1 MDAET
6 SRAHLSA
13 ALALVAGGDRN
24 ALEEVYRLTSPK
36 LFGVILRIL
45 HDHAEAEDVLQEVYL
60 TIWRKAGGFDA
71 TRASPITWLAT
82 LARNRAIDRARSR
95 GLRPTVPE
103 EAAAAVADEAPPADA
118 RLVVSQQARRLETC
132 LDQLPGEHAAAVRT
146 AFFGGVTYE
155 VLAQRLGLPLGTLK
169 GWIRRSLMK
178 LRLCMGDAH
187 G

>member
-1 MDAET
+1 MDADT

-13 ALALVAGGDRN
+13 ALSLVAAGDRN

-45 HDHAEAEDVLQEVYL
+45 HDRAEAEDVLQEVYL
-60 TIWRKAGGFDA
+60 TIWRKAGSFDA

-82 LARNRAIDRARSR
+82 MARNRAIDRARSR
-95 GLRPTVPE
+95 GLRATAPE
-103 EAAAAVADEAPPADA
+103 EAAAEVADDAAPADA
-118 RLVVSQQARRLETC
+118 RLVVSQQTQQLETC
-132 LDQLPGEHAAAVRT
+132 LDQLPGDHAAAVRT

-155 VLAQRLGLPLGTLK
+155 ALAERLGLPLGTLK

-178 LRLCMGDAH
+178 LRLCLGDAY